1 MAYPDRKARELAAM
15 TTATRATI
23 EKMFAAVE
31 AKDSQAVLALFADD
45 AVIVDPHYPVPR
57 MVGKEA
63 IADGLRWAFANLKS
77 FSFPI
82 VSYCESE
89 DGLHA
94 AVEVA
99 TGHVARGGMRLNF
112 PQAFMIDTRNDRI
125 TRLQA
130 YTPYGPNGIGGLFLK
145 AARLQ
150 RRLRRRAG

>member
-1 MAYPDRKARELAAM
+1 MS
-15 TTATRATI
+15 TALRTAV
-23 EKMFAAVE
+23 EQLFAAVE
-31 AKDSQAVLALFADD
+31 AKDMPAVLALFSDD
-45 AVIVDPHYPVPR
+45 ALIVDPHYPVPR
-57 MVGKEA
+57 MVGKAA

-82 VSYCESE
+82 VTYCESD

-99 TGHVARGGMRLNF
+99 TAHVARGGMRLNF
-112 PQAFMIDTRNDRI
+112 PQAFLVDTHDGHI

-150 RRLRRRAG
+150 RRLAGMRRRPPNH